1 MTANQFHIYLISR
14 ICVLSLDLIADK
26 RSINGRDD
34 KRSIG
39 KARNFVFTINS
50 NSIEFMYIVT
60 ESGRA
65 ATAASFQVSREVCSA
80 YQ

>member
-1 MTANQFHIYLISR
+1 
-14 ICVLSLDLIADK
+14 
-26 RSINGRDD
+26 
-34 KRSIG
+34 
-39 KARNFVFTINS
+39 
-50 NSIEFMYIVT
+50 MYIVK